1 MVFSCPKCNKGV
13 ITSSSINCPTC
24 GYTATANDF
33 VKYIQLPKR
42 RPFFYEEFAVGTI
55 LLLLVIGTILAAIFG
70 VDGGFS
76 FGIILFII
84 IAGFF
89 AFISFY
95 VGLGKLRNA
104 RTLYDQYHK
113 KPDEYKMILANIEYT
128 KGFSEHVE
136 EYVWFEVGR
145 SFDV

>member
-13 ITSSSINCPTC
+13 ITSSSIKCPTC
-24 GYTATANDF
+24 GYTVTANDF

-42 RPFFYEEFAVGTI
+42 RPFFYEEFAVGAS
-55 LLLLVIGTILAAIFG
+55 LLLLMLGIILASILD
-70 VDGGFS
+70 VIDDFS
-76 FGIILFII
+76 FGIILLII

-89 AFISFY
+89 AFVSFY

-104 RTLYDQYHK
+104 RSLYDQYHK

-128 KGFSEHVE
+128 KGFSAHVE
-136 EYVWFEVGR
+136 EYVWFEVGH